1 VPGAATL
8 AAYVPAAL
16 ALVLAPGPDTA
27 FVLGRGLETRRQ
39 GVLAAAGVSAGVLVH
54 TLGAALGL
62 SALLSA
68 WPAAF
73 AAVRYAGAGYLVVVG
88 LRRLRRRP
96 AGDGT
101 GGAGGA
107 SGAFRADGDGNG
119 GRSAAVGGLL
129 VNVLN
134 PKVALFFLAF
144 LPQFGAGPAELAAL
158 GAVYAGLTLAYL
170 AGVGVA
176 ADAAAGLLAARAGTL
191 RRLTGLVLVG
201 FGLALAV
208 EGLS

>member
-1 VPGAATL
+1 V
-8 AAYVPAAL
+8 AYVPAAL
-16 ALVLAPGPDTA
+16 ALILAPGPDTA

-39 GVLAAAGVSAGVLVH
+39 GLLAAVGVSAGVLVH
-54 TLGAALGL
+54 TLAAALGL
-62 SALLSA
+62 SALLRA

-73 AAVRYAGAGYLVVVG
+73 AAVRYAGAAYLVVVG
-88 LRRLRRRP
+88 LRRLRP
-96 AGDGT
+96 AAGDGPDP
-101 GGAGGA
+101 
-107 SGAFRADGDGNG
+107 FRADRGG

-144 LPQFGAGPAELAAL
+144 LPGFGAGPPELAAL
-158 GAVYAGLTLAYL
+158 GAVYAGLTLSYL

-176 ADAAAGLLAARAGTL
+176 ADAASGLLAARAALL
-191 RRLTGLVLVG
+191 RRLTGLVLVA

>member
-1 VPGAATL
+1 MPGAATL

-27 FVLGRGLETRRQ
+27 FVLGRGLEARRE

-62 SALLSA
+62 SALLRA

-73 AAVRYAGAGYLVVVG
+73 AAVRYAGAAYLVVVG
-88 LRRLRRRP
+88 LRRLRG
-96 AGDGT
+96 GDG
-101 GGAGGA
+101 GGE
-107 SGAFRADGDGNG
+107 SFRADRG
-119 GRSAAVGGLL
+119 GPRSAAVGGLL

-144 LPQFGAGPAELAAL
+144 LPQFGAGAGELAAL

-176 ADAAAGLLAARAGTL
+176 AGAASGLLAARASTL

-201 FGLALAV
+201 FGLALAI
-208 EGLS
+208 EGLR

>member
-1 VPGAATL
+1 MLGAATL

-16 ALVLAPGPDTA
+16 ALILAPGPDTA
-27 FVLGRGLETRRQ
+27 FVLGRGLEGRRQ

-62 SALLSA
+62 SALLRA

-73 AAVRYAGAGYLVVVG
+73 AAVRYAGAAYLLVVG
-88 LRRLRRRP
+88 LRRLRP
-96 AGDGT
+96 GV
-101 GGAGGA
+101 GA
-107 SGAFRADGDGNG
+107 SDGVDPFRADPGG
-119 GRSAAVGGLL
+119 GRPAAVEGLL

-144 LPQFGAGPAELAAL
+144 LPGFGAGGVELALL
-158 GAVYAGLTLAYL
+158 GGVYAGLTLLYL
-170 AGVGVA
+170 TGVGVA
-176 ADAAAGLLAARAGTL
+176 ADAAGGLLAARAVLL
-191 RRLTGLVLVG
+191 RQFTGLVLVG

-208 EGLS
+208 EGLL